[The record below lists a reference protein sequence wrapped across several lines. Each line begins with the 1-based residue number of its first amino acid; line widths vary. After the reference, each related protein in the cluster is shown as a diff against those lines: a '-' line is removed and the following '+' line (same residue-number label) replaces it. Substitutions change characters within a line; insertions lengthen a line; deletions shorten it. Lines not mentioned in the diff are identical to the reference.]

1 MKLFTLFFLLVITTY
16 GVSAQCGAPTGLSTS
31 SITAT
36 AGTATWSAVTG
47 ATSYN
52 VEYKP
57 SSSSDWIVFGFGTS
71 GLQWT
76 LSGLDANT
84 SYDWRVKATCSSGVS
99 AYAQTT
105 FTTGAVGSCAAPGGL
120 STTNITSST
129 ATMSWNA
136 VTGAF
141 AYTVE
146 YKLASASTWL
156 VASSGTYSTSYNLY
170 GLSAGAI
177 YNWRVYSNCSLSE
190 TSTYSTTQF
199 TTSGGSGGSTPP
211 AACPGPY
218 DISTNG
224 TTGGAAAIG
233 VNTEV
238 KGTVSVKNDIDH
250 YKFTIIGGG
259 TLTVWL
265 TTLPAN
271 YDLAVLN
278 SGGTQLGLSQNSGS
292 KSESVTLNLAA
303 GDYYAKVFPKGTANN
318 AKSCYTLK
326 VQTAT
331 ATGVTATRVGE
342 TAAATMEN
350 VKQKFAVTLFPNPAN
365 NQLNV
370 WLDGVDNRPVIKVY
384 DLMGKLVMQQ
394 GSNNILTQLNISK
407 LPAGFYMVN
416 VNDGKETKSA
426 RFIKQ

>member
-1 MKLFTLFFLLVITTY
+1 MKLFTLIILTVASY
-16 GVSAQCGAPTGLSTS
+16 AVSAQCGAPTGLSTS

-36 AGTATWSAVTG
+36 AGTATWSPVSG

-57 SSSSDWIVFGFGTS
+57 SSSSSWIVFGFGTS

-84 SYDWRVKATCSSGVS
+84 SYDWRVKATCTSGTSV
-99 AYAQTT
+99 YAQTT
-105 FTTGAVGSCAAPGGL
+105 FTTGSVGSCSVPTGL

-129 ATMSWNA
+129 ATMNWSP
-136 VTGAF
+136 VSGSF
-141 AYTVE
+141 SYRVE
-146 YKLASASTWL
+146 YKLASATSWL
-156 VASSGTYSTSYNLY
+156 TATSGTNGTSYNLY
-170 GLSAGAI
+170 GLTAGAT
-177 YNWRVYSNCSLSE
+177 YDWRVNSNCSLSE
-190 TSTYSTTQF
+190 ASGYSTTRF
-199 TTSGGSGGSTPP
+199 TTSGGSDGGGTTPP
-211 AACPGPY
+211 SSPCPGIY
-218 DISTNG
+218 DVSTNG
-224 TTGGAAAIG
+224 TISGAATIG
-233 VNTEV
+233 VNTEI
-238 KGTVSVKNDIDH
+238 KGTVSVKNDIDY
-250 YKFTIIGGG
+250 YKFTITG
-259 TLTVWL
+259 TGTITVWL

-278 SGGTQLGLSQNSGS
+278 GSGSTLAISQNNGS
-292 KSESVTLNLAA
+292 KNESITLSVSP

-326 VQTAT
+326 VQTVT
-331 ATGVTATRVGE
+331 ASGTTATRAGE
-342 TAAATMEN
+342 AATMEAA
-350 VKQKFAVTLFPNPAN
+350 KQKFAITLFPNPAN
-365 NQLNV
+365 SQLNV
-370 WLDGVDNRPVIKVY
+370 WVDGVDNRPVIKVY

-394 GSNNILTQLNISK
+394 GSSNILTQLNISK